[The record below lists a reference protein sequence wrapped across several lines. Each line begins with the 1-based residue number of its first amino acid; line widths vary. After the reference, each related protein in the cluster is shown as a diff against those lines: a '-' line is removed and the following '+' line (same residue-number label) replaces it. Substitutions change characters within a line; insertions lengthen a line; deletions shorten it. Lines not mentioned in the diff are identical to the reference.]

1 MGLDMYIF
9 RKQKVGN
16 IEGDG
21 EELVYWRKANQI
33 RQWFVEHTDL
43 NYEDDC
49 KEIPLTRDNIV
60 QLIEDCQA
68 VLDNH
73 DLAEEILPTEGGF
86 FFGSTEYDEYYFDD
100 LEYTV
105 KELTRLLEEVPPE
118 DFDNGFIYYY
128 EWW

>member
-33 RQWFVEHTDL
+33 RQWFVEHTSLESD
-43 NYEDDC
+43 DDC

-86 FFGSTEYDEYYFDD
+86 FFGSTEYDEGYFDD

-105 KELTRLLEEVPPE
+105 KELTELLEEVPPE

>member
-16 IEGDG
+16 IEGDI

-33 RQWFVEHTDL
+33 RKWFVEHTSLEPD
-43 NYEDDC
+43 DDC

-60 QLIEDCQA
+60 QLIEDCQT

-73 DLAEEILPTEGGF
+73 DLAEEILPTQGGF
-86 FFGSTEYDEYYFDD
+86 FFGGTDYDKYYFDD

-105 KELTRLLEEVPPE
+105 KELTRLLEKVPPE

-128 EWW
+128 E